1 VGDDD
6 EVLLG
11 LKAVLHDEGAIGVG
25 HFEAVDHHDC
35 TDGHPHSRT
44 SQPEHLRDVGIL
56 KKELAGRSLYSLSKV
71 PPVTRI
77 RMAMAKI
84 VRGEPKLAFWRAY
97 RNPHGMPDV
106 GDQKSETG

>member
-56 KKELAGRSLYSLSKV
+56 KKELAGAFVVFLIEGAAGDENSDGH
-71 PPVTRI
+71 
-77 RMAMAKI
+77 
-84 VRGEPKLAFWRAY
+84 GENCAR
-97 RNPHGMPDV
+97 
-106 GDQKSETG
+106 